1 MQRKNY
7 EKRSGIVIDFCYK
20 HGIWLDG
27 GELIR
32 IFEWVKAG
40 GLKLAQKRI
49 EEQKMQEI
57 KQIKREI
64 SQKSYNTRED
74 IDINID
80 KIFSFLIH

>member
-1 MQRKNY
+1 
-7 EKRSGIVIDFCYK
+7 
-20 HGIWLDG
+20 
-27 GELIR
+27 LIR

-40 GLKLAQKRI
+40 GLKQAQKRI

-74 IDINID
+74 IDIKID
-80 KIFSFLIH
+80 DIFSFLIH